1 MSWHNQSNK
10 NSNNDDEYGNKNFKQ
25 YEIKEGIAFLIEIT
39 PELLIPQSNLNSHS
53 QLFEILSSIND
64 LMQELIITSRST
76 GIGIY
81 FYNCAKSNKLS
92 SMKNTNCTGFE
103 RLFHLNV
110 LNLQNMKKL
119 NDLIQDD
126 INNIKSIDEIFKYQ
140 PLKKIDLKVGKR
152 SHSET
157 QTQAQTQ
164 TQSSHTIQETQLTV
178 VLNKMID
185 EFINKREFNK
195 RRMVWITTNDK
206 PYHEE
211 SEREALWRTIDD
223 FYYYGFFIE
232 PLFLST
238 NEQRPFD
245 FDLYKDIF
253 MNTNYL
259 KKSQENLESLRH
271 TAHANYDNNDG
282 NLGDDNN
289 NDDDKNLIKPSG
301 GFSKDSIIFK
311 KSVVGDQIRKSIF
324 RIKEVRRIQF
334 TCDLI
339 LSDNGKIGGGFGCTV
354 KGYMLY
360 SHEKINRNELLLYTR
375 SETLKRVFSS
385 SKLMQNGKAIEI
397 AKDTGKLY
405 QDRKEEAG
413 IRKGFEIGG
422 GQDIIILNKQQLEF
436 LTNYSFDHR
445 LKDSDDEDN
454 EDGNDSLETDISDD
468 DDEEGGAGGT
478 GGETKPVSFS
488 KPPYLKLIGFRDIS
502 HFSPVYSCGAPI
514 FVTPD
519 VDNGMISSAVTGG
532 FTNSFKTFASLYRS
546 CVKLNQYAIVL
557 GCTRSNSRPHLYALY
572 PTQTTNSS
580 KIPLPKN
587 LDDEVDND
595 DNQDEFPQ
603 GFLLIKMPWLEDVR
617 ALPGEYIKNTQ
628 REEIHNDDTLIDNFK
643 QLLPKFELLHYDPRE
658 FPNASLNYFYK
669 VIKHEIL
676 QMELKPSQRPLM
688 ENDIT
693 MQKLAQLK
701 NSINNDDTAIELLQK
716 INSRMNEIDATVG
729 AEVLKRKQMED
740 MQNNNSNNGG
750 KRFKSGPVSDQEILD
765 AWENNQL
772 DRFSVDQ
779 LKAFRRKYPDV
790 KSANKKA
797 DLIEN
802 ISEFIRTHRK

>member
-39 PELLIPQSNLNSHS
+39 PELLIPQPNLNSHS
-53 QLFEILSSIND
+53 QLLEILSSIND

-140 PLKKIDLKVGKR
+140 PLKKIDLKVGKQ

-157 QTQAQTQ
+157 QTQTQTQ

-238 NEQRPFD
+238 NEQKPFD
-245 FDLYKDIF
+245 FELYKDIF

-282 NLGDDNN
+282 DLGDDNN
-289 NDDDKNLIKPSG
+289 IDDDKNLIKPSG

-311 KSVVGDQIRKSIF
+311 KSVVGDQLRKHYQNKHPKF
-324 RIKEVRRIQF
+324 RQKNVSF
-334 TCDLI
+334 PNNLI
-339 LSDNGKIGGGFGCTV
+339 LN
-354 KGYMLY
+354 
-360 SHEKINRNELLLYTR
+360 
-375 SETLKRVFSS
+375 
-385 SKLMQNGKAIEI
+385 Q
-397 AKDTGKLY
+397 
-405 QDRKEEAG
+405 
-413 IRKGFEIGG
+413 
-422 GQDIIILNKQQLEF
+422 
-436 LTNYSFDHR
+436 
-445 LKDSDDEDN
+445 
-454 EDGNDSLETDISDD
+454 
-468 DDEEGGAGGT
+468 
-478 GGETKPVSFS
+478 
-488 KPPYLKLIGFRDIS
+488 
-502 HFSPVYSCGAPI
+502 
-514 FVTPD
+514 
-519 VDNGMISSAVTGG
+519 
-532 FTNSFKTFASLYRS
+532 
-546 CVKLNQYAIVL
+546 LNQY
-557 GCTRSNSRPHLYALY
+557 H
-572 PTQTTNSS
+572 
-580 KIPLPKN
+580 
-587 LDDEVDND
+587 
-595 DNQDEFPQ
+595 
-603 GFLLIKMPWLEDVR
+603 
-617 ALPGEYIKNTQ
+617 IKNIIL
-628 REEIHNDDTLIDNFK
+628 RIVYKLIYFVEI
-643 QLLPKFELLHYDPRE
+643 Q
-658 FPNASLNYFYK
+658 
-669 VIKHEIL
+669 
-676 QMELKPSQRPLM
+676 Q
-688 ENDIT
+688 
-693 MQKLAQLK
+693 
-701 NSINNDDTAIELLQK
+701 NSI
-716 INSRMNEIDATVG
+716 
-729 AEVLKRKQMED
+729 
-740 MQNNNSNNGG
+740 
-750 KRFKSGPVSDQEILD
+750 
-765 AWENNQL
+765 
-772 DRFSVDQ
+772 
-779 LKAFRRKYPDV
+779 DV
-790 KSANKKA
+790 
-797 DLIEN
+797 
-802 ISEFIRTHRK
+802 